1 MIISVMARRI
11 TIYTAILL
19 WFFAGDA
26 HAMPDMKKAFSEV
39 TFISS
44 SQSNYSLNTHK
55 GKVLLVFFGYTHC
68 PDICPTTMLDIRKS
82 LQDLGE
88 NSEDVQP
95 IFISVDYKRDTP
107 EIIDNYVKF
116 FDQRIIGLTGSEE
129 MLGLASKS
137 FKTSYA
143 LLDSKNTDNYLVE
156 HSSNLFIIDRELV
169 VRRIIPN
176 GLPHSEITK
185 TLKELLNID

>member
-1 MIISVMARRI
+1 MIISVMTRRI

-19 WFFAGDA
+19 WLFAGDA
-26 HAMPDMKKAFSEV
+26 YAMPDMKKAFSEV

-44 SQSNYSLNTHK
+44 SQSEHSLNTHK

-88 NSEDVQP
+88 NAVNVQP

-116 FDQRIIGLTGSEE
+116 FDKRIIGLTGSEE

-156 HSSNLFIIDRELV
+156 HSSNLFVIDRELV

>member
-19 WFFAGDA
+19 WLFAGDVY
-26 HAMPDMKKAFSEV
+26 AMPDMKKAFSEV
-39 TFISS
+39 TFFSS
-44 SQSNYSLNTHK
+44 SQNEHSLNTHK

-116 FDQRIIGLTGSEE
+116 FDKRIIGLTGSKE
-129 MLGLASKS
+129 MLGLVSKS

-185 TLKELLNID
+185 TLKELLDID